1 MIAGLIILLAP
12 GIIWGWIWT
21 LTIIINTIKDE

>member
-21 LTIIINTIKDE
+21 LTIIINIIKDE